1 MAMLK
6 RLKIRRQNYE
16 LKDMYGT
23 RLLEN
28 FSPLQK
34 VDFKVTLIER
44 QSL

>member
-1 MAMLK
+1 MLK

-16 LKDMYGT
+16 LKDMYGP

-28 FSPLQK
+28 FSLLQK